1 MAEDTLYEVL
11 GVPET
16 ATTEEIRAA
25 FRRLSKQLHPD
36 QGGSPALF
44 RRVQDAYETLSDP
57 GRRNA
62 YDQTRRGGTTSSATN
77 ADSGWVRV
85 DEPTGGGYPPPGQP
99 PPRPGAWA
107 PPRDEPGDQPAAA
120 EPVDGGRAHAF
131 FARHPAGAVALM
143 GLGVLLVGGAAGA
156 SAAGSGIRGLG
167 YFVLFCGLVAM
178 IGTRRAM
185 WRYQALRSG
194 VNSVDAMSGQQ
205 FEMLLEALFVEKGY
219 RVKRTGGRGDFG
231 ADLVL
236 EGSGAGRRTVVQAKR
251 WTGVV
256 RHDAVQQ
263 AVAAIAHYRATDAM
277 VVTTSSFST
286 HARQLAQSNRV
297 ALWDR
302 PVLQR
307 ELASMRSLPLPSPT
321 HRFFSS
327 LGWGFVVALG
337 AMARFVEAGSRS
349 GSRRRSSRRR
359 W

>member
-1 MAEDTLYEVL
+1 
-11 GVPET
+11 
-16 ATTEEIRAA
+16 
-25 FRRLSKQLHPD
+25 
-36 QGGSPALF
+36 
-44 RRVQDAYETLSDP
+44 
-57 GRRNA
+57 
-62 YDQTRRGGTTSSATN
+62 
-77 ADSGWVRV
+77 
-85 DEPTGGGYPPPGQP
+85 
-99 PPRPGAWA
+99 
-107 PPRDEPGDQPAAA
+107 
-120 EPVDGGRAHAF
+120 
-131 FARHPAGAVALM
+131 M